1 MYLKGYF
8 MAGRKDTETK
18 AEELLAPIAEAF
30 NVRIYDVEY
39 VKEGTDYYLRAYI
52 DKEGGITIDDCEK
65 VSRALE
71 PVLDEADPIEQ
82 AYTLSVSSLG
92 LDRPLKLEK
101 DYARNMGK
109 PIEVKLYSPL
119 KMASGKSLKQLH
131 GTLVSYDE
139 DSFVLRTE
147 GGKEHAIQKKDAAL
161 VRPYIEF

>member
-1 MYLKGYF
+1 VKT
-8 MAGRKDTETK
+8 TELCEQLCRETVEK
-18 AEELLAPIAEAF
+18 LGFVLW
-30 NVRIYDVEY
+30 DVEFQ
-39 VKEGTDYYLRAYI
+39 KEFGDWVLTFYI
-52 DKEGGITIDDCEK
+52 DKEGGVTIEDCEN

-92 LDRPLKLEK
+92 LDRPLTPVK
-101 DYARNMGK
+101 DYARNLDK

-131 GTLVSYDE
+131 GTLASYDE
-139 DSFVLRTE
+139 TSLVLRTE
-147 GGKEHAIQKKDAAL
+147 GGKEHTRLKKDAAL